1 MEEEVAEMKLR
12 VFIVMLLVCMGELVV
27 LDQFTADHETVHK
40 LIMEYYGI
48 PSEDIMIEYDRFLIF
63 RVGGETYLASPFYSR
78 GNNTNVLYY
87 TPSSSSSSSSE
98 AKDNTTISISR
109 EDYMDMAYL
118 HSLNEV
124 ITYNLESFLIGLF
137 YLANLLIIFMLVR
150 D

>member
-1 MEEEVAEMKLR
+1 MKLK

-78 GNNTNVLYY
+78 GNNTDVLYY
-87 TPSSSSSSSSE
+87 TSSSSSE
-98 AKDNTTISISR
+98 AKDNMTISISR

>member
-1 MEEEVAEMKLR
+1 MEEEVAEMKLK

-48 PSEDIMIEYDRFLIF
+48 PSGDIMIEYDRFLIF

-78 GNNTNVLYY
+78 GNNTDVLYY
-87 TPSSSSSSSSE
+87 TSSSSSE
-98 AKDNTTISISR
+98 AKDNMTISISR

>member
-1 MEEEVAEMKLR
+1 MKLK

-48 PSEDIMIEYDRFLIF
+48 PSGDIMIEYDRFLIF

-78 GNNTNVLYY
+78 GNNTDVLYY
-87 TPSSSSSSSSE
+87 TSSSSSE
-98 AKDNTTISISR
+98 AKDNMTISISR

>member
-1 MEEEVAEMKLR
+1 MEEEVAEMKLK

-78 GNNTNVLYY
+78 GNNTDVLYY
-87 TPSSSSSSSSE
+87 TSSSSSE
-98 AKDNTTISISR
+98 AKDNMTISISR